1 MKTSM
6 FDLSSVPYSVLMEE
20 VKRRREVN
28 FYTRIDAINNVINEL
43 LEMECPIIDYDNEE
57 YRLENVFYN
66 KEDDLVYF
74 GTKVMKQ

>member
-57 YRLENVFYN
+57 YRLQNIFYN

-74 GTKVMKQ
+74 GTKVIEQ